1 MAVLCLHSICTHCCS
16 NYCRSQFSCSRLERK
31 ESSSASGGAR
41 TRGANYHT
49 FSIVSSKQMEM
60 YNSPSMKKSSIHGD
74 ELTLKEPHRNGSTYG
89 AFQSKDPILEIEK
102 SGDKEGGNN
111 EHGISVNHPTSYLET
126 MMHLFKGNVGSGI
139 FALGDG
145 FKHAGLLLA
154 PPLTIFLGVICVHAQ
169 HVLLKCN
176 AEVTRR
182 VNDPTAT
189 SGFAGTVEMCFATGP
204 LSLRKYSVFM
214 RKMVNIFLCVTQLG
228 FCCVYFVF
236 IGTNMKQ
243 VLDVYGIQLDVHQH
257 MAVVLIPIML
267 STWIRNLKYLVP
279 VSSLAN
285 FLVIAGYVATMYIM
299 CHDLPPIR
307 ERDYV
312 AQWHDLPLFFGTV
325 IYSFEGITLVLPLKD
340 EMKKPSNFSKPFGV
354 LNVGMVIVG
363 AMFVAMG
370 FISYLKYGDTV
381 AGSVTL
387 NLESKEVLPQCIK
400 VAISLSILFTYAL
413 QFYVPVAIMW
423 PGFVNQFGPF
433 RWPVLAETIFRSS
446 LCLLTFVLAEA
457 IPQLGLFI
465 SLVGA
470 VSSTALALIFPP
482 IIEMV
487 VCWQNASLGLFTMTK
502 DVVIVLIGLLG
513 FATGTYE
520 SITSIIVAFSKS
532 N

>member
-1 MAVLCLHSICTHCCS
+1 
-16 NYCRSQFSCSRLERK
+16 
-31 ESSSASGGAR
+31 
-41 TRGANYHT
+41 
-49 FSIVSSKQMEM
+49 MEM
-60 YNSPSMKKSSIHGD
+60 YNSPTMKKSSMHD
-74 ELTLKEPHRNGSTYG
+74 ETTLKEPHRNGSTYG

-102 SGDKEGGNN
+102 SPVKEGGSN

-139 FALGDG
+139 FALGDA

-169 HVLLKCN
+169 HILVKCN
-176 AEVTRR
+176 EEVTRR
-182 VNDPTAT
+182 VNNPVAT

-204 LSLRKYSVFM
+204 LSLRKYSVLM
-214 RKMVNIFLCVTQLG
+214 RKMVNVFLCVTQLG

-236 IGTNMKQ
+236 IGRNMKQ
-243 VLDVYGIQLDVHQH
+243 VLDVYGIEMDVHQH

-285 FLVIAGYVATMYIM
+285 FLVTAGYLATMYIM
-299 CHDLPPIR
+299 CHDLPSIS
-307 ERDYV
+307 ERNYV
-312 AQWHDLPLFFGTV
+312 AKWHDLPLFFGTV
-325 IYSFEGITLVLPLKD
+325 IYSFEGITLVLPLKN
-340 EMKKPSNFSKPFGV
+340 EMKKPSNFNKPLGV

-370 FISYLKYGDTV
+370 FISYLKYGDAV

-387 NLESKEVLPQCIK
+387 NLETKEVVDGKIVVVHSSLPQCIK

-423 PGFVNQFGPF
+423 PGVVNQFGPF
-433 RWPVLAETIFRSS
+433 RWPVVAETVFRSS
-446 LCLLTFVLAEA
+446 LCLVTFILAEA
-457 IPQLGLFI
+457 IPELGLFI

-487 VCWQNASLGLFTMTK
+487 VCWQNASLGKFTMTK

-513 FATGTYE
+513 FVTGTYE
-520 SITSIIVAFSKS
+520 SLTAIIRAFSK
-532 N
+532 